1 LFGGNISGHDFRFHL
16 ASWMDARGQ
25 WREGIVF
32 PRWAEWANWGF
43 GEPRFIFYPPLS
55 WMMGAAL
62 GCLLPWKMTPG
73 AFIWLALMLA
83 GISMWCLAREALPA
97 RYANLAAVLYAANPY
112 HLIMA
117 YSRSA
122 FGELLAA
129 ALLPLLL
136 WAALDVIEGE
146 WRKVPALALVLAAIW
161 LSNLPAA
168 VIATYGL
175 AVAVAAGSV
184 LKQSF
189 RPLAFALSAVVGALA
204 LTCFYVLPAAR
215 EQPWV
220 QISQVVSDNL
230 RPSENFLFTHANDP
244 AFRAF
249 NWQVSWVALGIIL
262 ATAAAAFIS
271 KGKRA
276 EGAKLWWILSV
287 LGLVSSAMML
297 SPTVWLWRV
306 LPKLWFI
313 QFPWRWLDVLDVA
326 FAFFVAAATA
336 SLRNRTA
343 RWIATTVVFLAIG
356 TAAAAVLSKAPWDS
370 SDVSDIAASIHTG
383 RGYEGADEYAP
394 VGSNRYRLP
403 GNPDDSERPED
414 VSSEPAPPIAEL
426 DADSGNIVPATDA
439 GLHVET
445 WTSTR
450 RFFTAKSERPVTI
463 APRLVNYPAWDLRI
477 NGRRARF
484 EVRPETGQ
492 ILVPLPAGS
501 SRVEIWFRQ
510 TRDRT
515 AGEVISVIAAAT
527 LGALMWAFGRGSL
540 RAGSAR

>member
-83 GISMWCLAREALPA
+83 GISMWCLARKALPA

-189 RPLAFALSAVVGALA
+189 RPLAFVLSAVVGALA

-297 SPTVWLWRV
+297 SPTVWLWRA

-501 SRVEIWFRQ
+501 SRIEIWFRQ